1 MIKITDNFIV
11 MFSMAMVTVALI
23 LQTANGFF
31 GADVGETLIGLMV
44 LFQGWVLYLILGL
57 LFDEHSFYYRG

>member
-11 MFSMAMVTVALI
+11 MFSMAMVTIALI

-31 GADVGETLIGLMV
+31 DADVGETLIGMMI
-44 LFQGWVLYLILGL
+44 LFQAWMLYMILGE
-57 LFDEHSFYYRG
+57 DNG

>member
-44 LFQGWVLYLILGL
+44 LFQGWVLYLILGE
-57 LFDEHSFYYRG
+57 DK

>member
-1 MIKITDNFIV
+1 MINITDNFIV
-11 MFSMAMVTVALI
+11 MFSMACVTVALI

-44 LFQGWVLYLILGL
+44 LFQAWVLYIILGDD
-57 LFDEHSFYYRG
+57 DE

>member
-44 LFQGWVLYLILGL
+44 LFQGWVLYLILGDN
-57 LFDEHSFYYRG
+57 DERI

>member
-11 MFSMAMVTVALI
+11 MFSMAMVIVALI

-44 LFQGWVLYLILGL
+44 LFQGWVLYLILGE
-57 LFDEHSFYYRG
+57 DNE

>member
-11 MFSMAMVTVALI
+11 MFSMAMVIVALI

-31 GADVGETLIGLMV
+31 DADVGETLIGLMI
-44 LFQGWVLYLILGL
+44 LFQAWMLYMILGE
-57 LFDEHSFYYRG
+57 DNE

>member
-11 MFSMAMVTVALI
+11 MFSMAMVIVALI

-31 GADVGETLIGLMV
+31 DADVGETLIGMMI
-44 LFQGWVLYLILGL
+44 LFQAWMLYMILGE
-57 LFDEHSFYYRG
+57 DNG

>member
-11 MFSMAMVTVALI
+11 MFSMAMVIVALI

-31 GADVGETLIGLMV
+31 GADVGETLIGLMI
-44 LFQGWVLYLILGL
+44 LFQAWMLYMILGE
-57 LFDEHSFYYRG
+57 DNE

>member
-11 MFSMAMVTVALI
+11 MFSMAMVIVALI

-44 LFQGWVLYLILGL
+44 LFQAWVLYIILGE
-57 LFDEHSFYYRG
+57 DNE

>member
-11 MFSMAMVTVALI
+11 MFSMAMVIVALI

-31 GADVGETLIGLMV
+31 DADVGKTLIGLMI
-44 LFQGWVLYLILGL
+44 LFQAWMLYMILGE
-57 LFDEHSFYYRG
+57 DNE

>member
-1 MIKITDNFIV
+1 

-44 LFQGWVLYLILGL
+44 LFQGWVLYLILGE
-57 LFDEHSFYYRG
+57 DNE

>member
-11 MFSMAMVTVALI
+11 MFSMAMVIVALI

-31 GADVGETLIGLMV
+31 DADVGETLIGMMI
-44 LFQGWVLYLILGL
+44 LFQAWVLYIILGE
-57 LFDEHSFYYRG
+57 DNG

>member
-44 LFQGWVLYLILGL
+44 LFQGWVLYLILGE
-57 LFDEHSFYYRG
+57 DNE

>member
-1 MIKITDNFIV
+1 MNITDNFIV

-44 LFQGWVLYLILGL
+44 LFQAWVLYIILGE
-57 LFDEHSFYYRG
+57 DNE

>member
-11 MFSMAMVTVALI
+11 MFAMAMVTVALI

-31 GADVGETLIGLMV
+31 GADVGETLIGLMI
-44 LFQGWVLYLILGL
+44 LFQAWVLYLILG
-57 LFDEHSFYYRG
+57 DNNE

>member
-1 MIKITDNFIV
+1 MINITDNFIV
-11 MFSMAMVTVALI
+11 MFAMAMVTVALI

-44 LFQGWVLYLILGL
+44 LFQGWVLYLILG
-57 LFDEHSFYYRG
+57 DDNE

>member
-1 MIKITDNFIV
+1 MIKISDNFIV

-31 GADVGETLIGLMV
+31 EADMGETLIGLMII
-44 LFQGWVLYLILGL
+44 FQAWVLYMILGDD
-57 LFDEHSFYYRG
+57 DE

>member
-1 MIKITDNFIV
+1 MNITDNFIV

-31 GADVGETLIGLMV
+31 GADVGETLIGLMI
-44 LFQGWVLYLILGL
+44 LFQAWMLYMILGE
-57 LFDEHSFYYRG
+57 DNE